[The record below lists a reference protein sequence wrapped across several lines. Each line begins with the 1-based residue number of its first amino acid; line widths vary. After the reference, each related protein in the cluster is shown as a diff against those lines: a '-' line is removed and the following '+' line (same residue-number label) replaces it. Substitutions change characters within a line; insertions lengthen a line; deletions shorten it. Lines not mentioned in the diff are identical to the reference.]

1 MKNLFLVLSVLIFT
15 VACNSGSKST
25 SETYESSYEDPAY
38 TPSDSDSVVN
48 TASKKG
54 VIEFDNTSFDFG
66 TIDEGEKVEY
76 NYEFTNVGDAPVI
89 LSKVMASCGC
99 TTPEYTS
106 TPIAPGKKGSVKVVF
121 DSKGQTGQQ
130 QKIITVQSNAK
141 EGIMTVELKGTVN
154 KI

>member
-1 MKNLFLVLSVLIFT
+1 MKNLFLVLSVLIFG
-15 VACNSGSKST
+15 VACNSGSKSK
-25 SETYESSYEDPAY
+25 SEAYESSYEDPSY
-38 TPSDSDSVVN
+38 TPSHSDSVVN
-48 TASKKG
+48 TANKKG
-54 VIEFDNTSFDFG
+54 IIEFDKASFDFG
-66 TIDEGEKVEY
+66 TIDEGEKIEY

-89 LSKVMASCGC
+89 LSKVLASCGC

-106 TPIAPGKKGSVKVVF
+106 TPIAPGKRGNVKVVF

-130 QKIITVQSNAK
+130 QKIITIQSNAE